1 MELLAFS
8 PTCSSLRPSPA
19 PMVLVLQPQ
28 RPLGTLT
35 VCWSRQDWQVYSK
48 LANWQYLVGP
58 QSSSMMHSWGEGGS
72 SFISRRQSSTPTAPR
87 KGKAPFYPRPHRLR
101 MLQKG
106 VQTPLTPELAPAPQ
120 HPHAPGEAEPSPTQR
135 ARPSALQDAAPVR
148 TMASVCSPPPHIQGG
163 STETGQSPCRADG
176 FNKRANEF
184 QPRGGCTGGAG
195 AQAAAHAKGA
205 AEGSLWP
212 PSSKAWVW
220 VCLAKAAAGFQRKEG
235 CGCMGAATQLP
246 SHGCLPIRLEK
257 WGREGGHGRGL
268 VLEESPYGK
277 PAISCWGAGPLASE
291 SLHL

>member
-1 MELLAFS
+1 MGLLAFS

-87 KGKAPFYPRPHRLR
+87 KGKAPFYPRPHRLW

-106 VQTPLTPELAPAPQ
+106 VQTPLTPSWLLLLSIRTLQARRSPRPHSVLTRLPSRMPPQ
-120 HPHAPGEAEPSPTQR
+120 FAQWH
-135 ARPSALQDAAPVR
+135 LCAAPR
-148 TMASVCSPPPHIQGG
+148 HISRAG
-163 STETGQSPCRADG
+163 STETRASLHAEQMDLIKELMSSSPR
-176 FNKRANEF
+176 
-184 QPRGGCTGGAG
+184 
-195 AQAAAHAKGA
+195 AAAQEEPEPRLLPMPEGA

-212 PSSKAWVW
+212 PPPRPGSGSAWQRQLLVSKGRRG
-220 VCLAKAAAGFQRKEG
+220 AAAWALQ
-235 CGCMGAATQLP
+235 P
-246 SHGCLPIRLEK
+246 GCLLMAASPSGWRNGGE
-257 WGREGGHGRGL
+257 REAMGEGWCWK
-268 VLEESPYGK
+268 SPRT
-277 PAISCWGAGPLASE
+277 PN
-291 SLHL
+291 